1 MPKSTALVVLFHALL
16 TLVWQLAYLGS
27 NGAEFVA
34 VQLFALVFL
43 LVALAW
49 CRLPK
54 LLALE

>member
-1 MPKSTALVVLFHALL
+1 MPKSTALVVLIHILI
-16 TLVWQLAYLGS
+16 TLVWQLAYLGGT
-27 NGAEFVA
+27 GAEFVA
-34 VQLFALVFL
+34 VQAFALVFL